1 MTKKVN
7 IEESF
12 LGESDEQVVKNET
25 VEVEEIV
32 EVEETV
38 EVEESLDIEVQ
49 KVEFLLN
56 PIAFNMSNEIGDVT
70 FIPLSKAIELQEA
83 AVVKFLD

>member
-7 IEESF
+7 IDESF

-25 VEVEEIV
+25 VEVKETIQ
-32 EVEETV
+32 VEETV
-38 EVEESLDIEVQ
+38 DIEVQ

-83 AVVKFLD
+83 DVVKFLD